1 MNEAGQNG
9 SLGDPSEW
17 DGRTVRRLLEEAPIG
32 LGDGSVA
39 RIAATHLVHPP
50 TFGKQQREF
59 REKYAVDHD
68 PYTRR
73 PRHGFYVYRNDRVIA
88 LAERFYGIVGNQV
101 SNWAFR
107 ARLMF
112 DESADDVLSLDVKK
126 RHCQLPRQVRNHLK
140 AMISTRVTWSADAW
154 KAAGKRERNQRR
166 SSKDE
171 IANESIAKTP
181 VSSLDYSPGAD
192 LQDDASIAEKNKR
205 QKDISAETVSA
216 IQDSKASSELLDEL
230 AEKRNVVASVEGLK
244 ANAMWLPYPSVRL
257 GKAETVVNKAHS
269 WVAEAYSAAEIEP
282 RITVV
287 LHQLFTILARA
298 ELEVRSIPYQ
308 DLNQDQTDRIFDR
321 FRKKASAFGEE
332 LAEDLAKALTDIS
345 DADDDDA

>member
-1 MNEAGQNG
+1 
-9 SLGDPSEW
+9 
-17 DGRTVRRLLEEAPIG
+17 
-32 LGDGSVA
+32 
-39 RIAATHLVHPP
+39 
-50 TFGKQQREF
+50 
-59 REKYAVDHD
+59 
-68 PYTRR
+68 
-73 PRHGFYVYRNDRVIA
+73 
-88 LAERFYGIVGNQV
+88 
-101 SNWAFR
+101 
-107 ARLMF
+107 
-112 DESADDVLSLDVKK
+112 
-126 RHCQLPRQVRNHLK
+126 
-140 AMISTRVTWSADAW
+140 MISTRVTWSADAW